1 MESNSKES
9 YPYNFIIHY
18 ALIYSLVAC
27 YSTFVPLYFSY
38 QGFSKSAIGVLLAVG
53 PAIAMVMQPVW
64 GTAGDRAKSKNS
76 ILKIMLVGSGIA
88 VLLYVIPANFYI
100 MMAFVA
106 VFTFFQGSI
115 NAMSDVISLEY
126 LESTKWEY
134 GPVRLAG
141 SLGYA
146 VTAVIAGAIARWNIA
161 NVFFMYSAITFIT
174 LLRVNKL
181 PMIKGHR
188 EAKSSVNIWELKK
201 NGKLVLLLCFNL
213 LIFTTLGYNTN
224 FFSIFYKQMG
234 ADTSLIGICMFIQ
247 AVSEVPFLLFANK
260 VLKKLG
266 IEGTLLLATFLMGIR
281 WLMLHFV
288 QNIYIVPVICILNGV
303 SYVVV
308 TYCLVTYINQAVPK
322 ELRASGQILNGL
334 VTFIGT
340 SIVGSLLGGILS
352 DLFGIRQIYF
362 YTFIINMIAVVAF
375 GALFLW
381 KNSENRQ

>member
-9 YPYNFIIHY
+9 YPYHFIVHY

-53 PAIAMVMQPVW
+53 PAIAMAMQPVW
-64 GTAGDRAKSKNS
+64 GMAGDRAKSKNS
-76 ILKIMLVGSGIA
+76 ILKIMLAGSGLAI
-88 VLLYVIPANFYI
+88 LLYVIPANFYI
-100 MMAFVA
+100 MIAFVA

-115 NAMSDVISLEY
+115 NPMSDVISLEY
-126 LESTKWEY
+126 LESTRWEY

-146 VTAVIAGAIARWNIA
+146 VTAVIAGAAARWNIA
-161 NVFFMYSAITFIT
+161 NVFFMYSAITLIAF
-174 LLRVNKL
+174 LWVNKL
-181 PMIKGHR
+181 PTIKGHR
-188 EAKSSVNIWELKK
+188 IAKSSVHIWELKS
-201 NGKLVLLLCFNL
+201 NRKLMILLCFNL
-213 LIFTTLGYNTN
+213 LIFATLGYNTN
-224 FFSIFYKQMG
+224 FFPIFYKQMG

-247 AVSEVPFLLFANK
+247 AVSEVPFLLFANR

-266 IEGTLLLATFLMGIR
+266 IEATLISAVFLMGVR
-281 WLMLHFV
+281 WLLLHFALS
-288 QNIYIVPVICILNGV
+288 IYIVPVICILNGI

-308 TYCLVTYINQAVPK
+308 TYCMVTYINQV

-340 SIVGSLLGGILS
+340 SINGSLLGGVLS
-352 DLFGIRQIYF
+352 DLFSIRQIYF
-362 YTFIINMIAVVAF
+362 YTFVINMIAVVVF
-375 GALFLW
+375 GALFLRE
-381 KNSENRQ
+381 NSENRR